1 MRTFLLIESNLQT
14 YDGYHFLPEMGGAL
28 RPVSSDVLHVPCLN
42 YLEELL
48 MLVQEGKLT

>member
-1 MRTFLLIESNLQT
+1 MTAIISCLKWV
-14 YDGYHFLPEMGGAL
+14 GGAL
-28 RPVSSDVLHVPCLN
+28 RPVSSDVLHIPCLN